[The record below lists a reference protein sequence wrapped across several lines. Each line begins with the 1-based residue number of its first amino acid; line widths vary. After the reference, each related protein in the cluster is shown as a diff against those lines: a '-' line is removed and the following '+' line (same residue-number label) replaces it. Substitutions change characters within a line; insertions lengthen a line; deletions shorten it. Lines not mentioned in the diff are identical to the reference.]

1 MTMNDGK
8 LVREFQDHTE
18 ALMAKD
24 YLQSHGVE
32 SDLDGV
38 REYSSI
44 VVGGTQGRYFLRVK
58 PEDYDRAADLLHRS
72 QLALVEKQEPQ
83 TETSSVSMRR
93 SVSFAFMAVF
103 LLPWI
108 GNYISIREALKYA
121 RQRPR
126 ATSTSFFIIL
136 ISIMQ
141 LPGLAMG
148 LFLLQQAL
156 DTLGFSAKYDS
167 IQ

>member
-1 MTMNDGK
+1 MTDGK

-18 ALMAKD
+18 GLMAKD
-24 YLQSHGVE
+24 YLLSQGIE
-32 SDLDGV
+32 ADLEGV

-44 VVGGTQGRYFLRVK
+44 IVGGTQGRYFLNVK
-58 PEDYDRAADLLHRS
+58 PVDYDRAVDLLRRS
-72 QLALVEKQEPQ
+72 QVAVVEKHEPQ

-93 SVSFAFMAVF
+93 SVSYAIMAVI

-121 RQRPR
+121 RLRPR
-126 ATSTSFFIIL
+126 DTSTSFFIIL

-148 LFLLQQAL
+148 LFLMQQAL
-156 DTLGFSAKYDS
+156 ETLGFSAKYDS